1 MQTKDIS
8 LCYRKIQNLILQVFF
23 FTVRTFSFLFKKR
36 QYDLL
41 VFQLMIN
48 YFYMKRLKVSFMGL
62 DAGIQSFCEYFDLV
76 QLILMR
82 TFQALQ

>member
-8 LCYRKIQNLILQVFF
+8 LCSRKIQDLILQVFF
-23 FTVRTFSFLFKKR
+23 FTVHTFSFLFKKR
-36 QYDLL
+36 QDYLL

-48 YFYMKRLKVSFMGL
+48 YFYMKRLKVSFIGH
-62 DAGIQSFCEYFDLV
+62 DVDIQSFCEYFDLV

>member
-1 MQTKDIS
+1 MQTKDIL
-8 LCYRKIQNLILQVFF
+8 LCSRKIQDLILQVFF

-36 QYDLL
+36 QDDLIA
-41 VFQLMIN
+41 FQLMIN
-48 YFYMKRLKVSFMGL
+48 YFYMKRLKVSFIYHVA
-62 DAGIQSFCEYFDLV
+62 DIRSFCEYFDLV

>member
-8 LCYRKIQNLILQVFF
+8 LCSRKIQDLILQVFF

-48 YFYMKRLKVSFMGL
+48 YFYMKRLKVSFIGH
-62 DAGIQSFCEYFDLV
+62 DVDIQSFCEYFDLV

>member
-8 LCYRKIQNLILQVFF
+8 LCSRKIQDLILQVFSF
-23 FTVRTFSFLFKKR
+23 KVHTFSFLFKKR
-36 QYDLL
+36 QDDLI

-48 YFYMKRLKVSFMGL
+48 YFYMKRLKVSFIGH
-62 DAGIQSFCEYFDLV
+62 DVGIRSFCEYFDLV